1 MDVKTISRLAEVKT
15 QHQLSELEVDDGQ
28 VKLRLARQCAS
39 AMAVTAEAAAAH
51 ASKESAAAKAS
62 AAAAETAAADAA
74 AAKPVVIS
82 SPLVGTF
89 YAAPTPEAAHFVS
102 VGSVVG
108 PDSVVCIV
116 EAMKVMNEIKAE
128 KSGTITKV
136 LVSNGAAVEYGQP
149 LFEINVG

>member
-1 MDVKTISRLAEVKT
+1 MDVKTISRLAEVMT

-62 AAAAETAAADAA
+62 AAAAETAADAA
-74 AAKPVVIS
+74 AGKPVVIN

-89 YAAPTPEAAHFVS
+89 YSAPTPEAAHFVS

-108 PDSVVCIV
+108 PDTVVCIV

>member
-1 MDVKTISRLAEVKT
+1 MDVKTISRLAEVMT

-28 VKLRLARQCAS
+28 VKLRLARQCAP
-39 AMAVTAEAAAAH
+39 AMVVAAAAP

-62 AAAAETAAADAA
+62 GAAAEPAAADAA

-89 YAAPTPEAAHFVS
+89 YSSPTPEAAHFVS

-108 PDSVVCIV
+108 PDTVVCIV